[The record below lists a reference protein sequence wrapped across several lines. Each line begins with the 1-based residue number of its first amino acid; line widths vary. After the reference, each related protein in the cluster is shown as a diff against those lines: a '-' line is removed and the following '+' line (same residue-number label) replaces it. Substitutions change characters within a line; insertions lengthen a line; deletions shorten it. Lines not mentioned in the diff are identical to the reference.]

1 MKLALETICR
11 HFHLDDEVQDISTF
25 GSGHIHKTYKVECK
39 RNNYI
44 LQQINQ
50 HVFKDIEGLSQN
62 INKVYEYLKESNY
75 AESHQLLSP
84 VALVSALGTV
94 YYDSK
99 KNAWRMFH
107 FVEGSR
113 TFDTVFKPD
122 LAAEGG
128 RAFGAFIK
136 ALENFPL
143 SNLVETIPGFHD
155 VAFRLDSFLKAIEND
170 VCYRVEFVPHEIEFL
185 FDRAKEMEPL
195 GEIID
200 KGLIPRRIAHNDTKV
215 NNLLFDENDHA
226 ICVIDL
232 DTLMPGYAIFDFGDA
247 IRTFANTGSEDDK
260 NKANIALSIEHY
272 EAFARAYLHETKAML
287 AAEEIDNLA
296 FAVKYITYEQI
307 LRFLLDYIEGDVYY
321 KVNYPEHN
329 LVRARAQIQLLKSI
343 EAHFDEMQQIIHR
356 YSY

>member
-1 MKLALETICR
+1 MKLALKTICR
-11 HFHLDDEVQDISTF
+11 HFHIDDEITAISAF

-44 LQQINQ
+44 LQQINR
-50 HVFKDIEGLSQN
+50 HVFKDIEGISQN
-62 INKVYEYLKESNY
+62 INRVSEYLKQSKYSETY
-75 AESHQLLSP
+75 QLISP
-84 VALVSALGTV
+84 IPVVSALSTV
-94 YYDSK
+94 FFDSQ
-99 KNAWRMFH
+99 KNAWRMFN
-107 FVEGSR
+107 FVEGSK
-113 TFDTVFKPD
+113 TFDRVFKPEI
-122 LAAEGG
+122 AAEGG
-128 RAFGAFIK
+128 RAYGAFIK

-195 GEIID
+195 NELIE
-200 KGLIPRRIAHNDTKV
+200 KGLIPRRITHNDTKV
-215 NNLLFDENDHA
+215 NNLLFDEEDHA

-247 IRTFANTGSEDDK
+247 IRTFANTSSEDDK

-272 EAFARAYLHETKAML
+272 EAFARTYLDETRSML
-287 AAEEIDNLA
+287 TAEEVDNLA

-343 EAHFDEMQQIIHR
+343 EAHFDEMQQIIRHH
-356 YSY
+356 SS